1 MRPAPLQVA
10 PMSEWIPLTEVRTV
24 AVLGAAGTVG
34 ASWTALFLHH
44 GFDVIAQDPSPA
56 LGERLHEFSERAW
69 PALQRLQP
77 MATPRGKL
85 MLTSEVA
92 GLAGAQFVQENVP
105 ENESLKRRVLAELDA
120 LLDPGVVIASST
132 SALLRSQIV
141 ADCARCPERVM
152 VGHPFN
158 PPHLLPLVE
167 LVGDTP
173 NSSPVR
179 WAMEFYRRL
188 GKHPIVVRKEV
199 IGHIA
204 NRLNS
209 SIYREAVSLVEQG
222 IASVEDID
230 AAMTHGPGLR
240 WAVMGPHLLY
250 HLGGGPGGIAHYLEH
265 LGPSQVKRW
274 SELKTP
280 ELTEDLKRQLIDGV
294 AQEAGGRGVSEL
306 ETQRDAALIALIEAM
321 RRLPNG

>member
-1 MRPAPLQVA
+1 MTTTLLPI
-10 PMSEWIPLTEVRTV
+10 EKIRTI
-24 AVLGAAGTVG
+24 AVLGAGGTVG
-34 ASWTALFLHH
+34 ASWVAMFLHH
-44 GFDVIAQDPSPA
+44 GFDVMAQDPSPSLA
-56 LGERLHEFSERAW
+56 VRLDDFVARADA
-69 PALQRLQP
+69 ALQRLQP
-77 MATPRGKL
+77 TRVTRGR
-85 MLTSEVA
+85 LTLTANISD
-92 GLAGAQFVQENVP
+92 LAGAHFAQENVP
-105 ENESLKRRVLAELDA
+105 ENEALKRQVLGQLDA
-120 LLDPGVVIASST
+120 LLDPGAVIASST

-141 ADCARCPERVM
+141 ADCTLAPERVI

-167 LVGDTP
+167 LVGHSLD
-173 NSSPVR
+173 SPAVQ
-179 WAMEFYRRL
+179 WAAEFYTRL
-188 GKHPIVVRKEV
+188 GKRTIVVRKEV

-222 IASVEDID
+222 IASVEDVD
-230 AAMTHGPGLR
+230 AAMTMGPGLR

-280 ELTEDLKRQLIDGV
+280 VLTDDLKRALIEGV
-294 AQEAGGRGVSEL
+294 AQECVGASVPEL
-306 ETQRDAALIALIEAM
+306 EARRDAALIALLEAL
-321 RRLPNG
+321 RTRSE

>member
-1 MRPAPLQVA
+1 
-10 PMSEWIPLTEVRTV
+10 MSELIPRNEVKTV

-34 ASWTALFLHH
+34 ASWTAMYLHH

-56 LGERLHEFSERAW
+56 LAERLHDFVDRAT
-69 PALQRLQP
+69 PALQRLHTTTTQ
-77 MATPRGKL
+77 RGELKL
-85 MLTSEVA
+85 TAAMDD
-92 GLAGAQFVQENVP
+92 LAPAQFVQENVP
-105 ENESLKRRVLAELDA
+105 ENEALKRQVLAQLDL
-120 LLDPGVVIASST
+120 LLDPSVVVASST

-141 ADCARCPERVM
+141 ADCSRRPERIIVA
-152 VGHPFN
+152 HPFN

-167 LVGDTP
+167 LVGH
-173 NSSPVR
+173 SPESPAVR
-179 WAMEFYRRL
+179 WAVDFYRQL
-188 GKHPIVVRKEV
+188 GKRPIVVRKEV

-209 SIYREAVSLVEQG
+209 AIYREAVSLVEQG

-230 AAMTHGPGLR
+230 AAMTTGPGLR

-265 LGPSQVKRW
+265 LGPSQLKRW

-280 ELTEDLKRQLIDGV
+280 ALTDALKRAMIEGV
-294 AQEAGGRGVSEL
+294 ANEAAGRSVPEL
-306 ETQRDAALIALIEAM
+306 EAERDAALIALLEAL
-321 RRLPNG
+321 RR

>member
-1 MRPAPLQVA
+1 
-10 PMSEWIPLTEVRTV
+10 MSELIPRNEVKTV

-34 ASWTALFLHH
+34 ASWTAMYLHH

-56 LGERLHEFSERAW
+56 LAERLHDFVDRAT
-69 PALQRLQP
+69 PALQRLHTTTTQ
-77 MATPRGKL
+77 RGELKL
-85 MLTSEVA
+85 TAAMDD
-92 GLAGAQFVQENVP
+92 LAPAQFVQENVP
-105 ENESLKRRVLAELDA
+105 ENEALKRQVLAQLDL
-120 LLDPGVVIASST
+120 LLDPSVVVASST

-141 ADCARCPERVM
+141 ADCSRRPERIIVA
-152 VGHPFN
+152 HPFN

-167 LVGDTP
+167 LVGH
-173 NSSPVR
+173 SPESPAVR
-179 WAMEFYRRL
+179 WAVDFYRQL
-188 GKHPIVVRKEV
+188 GKRPIVVRKEV

-209 SIYREAVSLVEQG
+209 AIYREAVSLVEQG

-230 AAMTHGPGLR
+230 AAMTTGPGLR

-265 LGPSQVKRW
+265 LGPSQLKRW

-280 ELTEDLKRQLIDGV
+280 ALTDALKRAMIEGV
-294 AQEAGGRGVSEL
+294 ADEAAGRSVPEL
-306 ETQRDAALIALIEAM
+306 EAERDAALIALLEAL
-321 RRLPNG
+321 RR

>member
-1 MRPAPLQVA
+1 
-10 PMSEWIPLTEVRTV
+10 MSEVKTI

-34 ASWTALFLHH
+34 ASWVAIFLHH
-44 GFDVIAQDPSPA
+44 GYEVIAQDPSPA
-56 LGERLHEFSERAW
+56 LSERLHGFVARAM
-69 PALQRLQP
+69 PALRRLQP
-77 MATPRGKL
+77 VSTKPGQL
-85 MLTSEVA
+85 NLTRA
-92 GLAGAQFVQENVP
+92 MGDLARAHFAQENVP
-105 ENESLKRRVLAELDA
+105 ENEVLKRQVLAELDA

-141 ADCARCPERVM
+141 ADCRRDPERII

-167 LVGDTP
+167 LVGQTP
-173 NSSPVR
+173 DCAAVR
-179 WAMEFYRRL
+179 WAVDFYTRL
-188 GKHPIVVRKEV
+188 GKRPIVVRKEV

-230 AAMTHGPGLR
+230 TAMTTGPGLR

-265 LGPSQVKRW
+265 LGPSQLKRW
-274 SELKTP
+274 AELKTP
-280 ELTEDLKRQLIDGV
+280 ELTEELKRAVVDGV
-294 AQEAGGRGVSEL
+294 SAEAAGRSVTEL
-306 ETQRDAALIALIEAM
+306 EAERDAALIALLEAL
-321 RRLPNG
+321 RKAPR

>member
-1 MRPAPLQVA
+1 
-10 PMSEWIPLTEVRTV
+10 MSELIPRNEVKTV

-34 ASWTALFLHH
+34 ASWTAVYLHH

-56 LGERLHEFSERAW
+56 LAERLHDFVDRAT
-69 PALQRLQP
+69 PALQRLH
-77 MATPRGKL
+77 ATTTQRGELKL
-85 MLTSEVA
+85 TAAM
-92 GLAGAQFVQENVP
+92 GDLAPAQFVQENVP
-105 ENESLKRRVLAELDA
+105 ENEALKRQVLAQLDL
-120 LLDPGVVIASST
+120 LLDPSVVIASST

-141 ADCARCPERVM
+141 AECSRRPERIIVA
-152 VGHPFN
+152 HPFN

-167 LVGDTP
+167 LVGH
-173 NSSPVR
+173 SPESPAVR
-179 WAMEFYRRL
+179 WAMDFYRQL
-188 GKHPIVVRKEV
+188 GKRPIVVRKEV

-209 SIYREAVSLVEQG
+209 AIYREAVSLVEQG

-230 AAMTHGPGLR
+230 AAMTTGPGLR

-265 LGPSQVKRW
+265 LGPSQLKRW

-280 ELTEDLKRQLIDGV
+280 ALTDALKRAMIEGV
-294 AQEAGGRGVSEL
+294 ADEAAGRSVPEL
-306 ETQRDAALIALIEAM
+306 EAERDAALIALLEAL
-321 RRLPNG
+321 RR

>member
-1 MRPAPLQVA
+1 
-10 PMSEWIPLTEVRTV
+10 MSALIPRNEVKTV

-34 ASWTALFLHH
+34 ASWTAMYLHH

-56 LGERLHEFSERAW
+56 LAERLHDFVNRAT
-69 PALQRLQP
+69 PALQRLH
-77 MATPRGKL
+77 ATTTKRGELKL
-85 MLTSEVA
+85 TAAM
-92 GLAGAQFVQENVP
+92 GDLAPAQFVQENVP
-105 ENESLKRRVLAELDA
+105 ENEALKRQVLAQLDL
-120 LLDPGVVIASST
+120 LLDPSVVVASST

-141 ADCARCPERVM
+141 ADCSRGPERVI

-167 LVGDTP
+167 LVGH
-173 NSSPVR
+173 SPESPAVR
-179 WAMEFYRRL
+179 WAVDFYRQL
-188 GKHPIVVRKEV
+188 GKRPIVVRKEV

-204 NRLNS
+204 NRLNAA
-209 SIYREAVSLVEQG
+209 IYREAVSLVEQG

-230 AAMTHGPGLR
+230 AAMTAGPGLR

-265 LGPSQVKRW
+265 LGPSQLKRW

-280 ELTEDLKRQLIDGV
+280 ALTDALKRAVIEGV
-294 AQEAGGRGVSEL
+294 ADEAAGRSVPEL
-306 ETQRDAALIALIEAM
+306 EAERDAALVALLEAL
-321 RRLPNG
+321 RR

>member
-1 MRPAPLQVA
+1 
-10 PMSEWIPLTEVRTV
+10 MSELIPRNEVKTV

-34 ASWTALFLHH
+34 ASWTAMYLHH

-56 LGERLHEFSERAW
+56 LAERLHDFVDRAT
-69 PALQRLQP
+69 PALQRLHTTTTQ
-77 MATPRGKL
+77 RGELKL
-85 MLTSEVA
+85 TAAMDD
-92 GLAGAQFVQENVP
+92 LAPAQFVQENVP
-105 ENESLKRRVLAELDA
+105 ENEALKRQVLAQLDL
-120 LLDPGVVIASST
+120 LLDPSVVIASST

-141 ADCARCPERVM
+141 ADCSRRPERIIVA
-152 VGHPFN
+152 HPFN

-167 LVGDTP
+167 LVGH
-173 NSSPVR
+173 SPESPAVR
-179 WAMEFYRRL
+179 WAVDFYRQL
-188 GKHPIVVRKEV
+188 GKRPIVVRKEV

-209 SIYREAVSLVEQG
+209 AIYREAVSLVEQG

-230 AAMTHGPGLR
+230 AAMTTGPGLR

-265 LGPSQVKRW
+265 LGPSQLKRW

-280 ELTEDLKRQLIDGV
+280 ALTDALKRAMIEGV
-294 AQEAGGRGVSEL
+294 ADEAAGRSVPEL
-306 ETQRDAALIALIEAM
+306 EAERDAALIALLEAL
-321 RRLPNG
+321 RR

>member
-1 MRPAPLQVA
+1 MTELI
-10 PMSEWIPLTEVRTV
+10 PMSEVKTV
-24 AVLGAAGTVG
+24 AVLGAGGTVG
-34 ASWTALFLHH
+34 ASWAAMFLHH
-44 GFDVIAQDPSPA
+44 GFDVIAQDPSPI
-56 LGERLHEFSERAW
+56 LSERLHGFVERAM
-69 PALQRLQP
+69 PGLRRLQP
-77 MATPRGKL
+77 TSSKPGQLK
-85 MLTSEVA
+85 LTSA
-92 GLAGAQFVQENVP
+92 IGDLAPAQFAQENVP
-105 ENESLKRRVLAELDA
+105 ENESLKRQVLAKLDV
-120 LLDPGVVIASST
+120 LFDPGVVIASST

-141 ADCARCPERVM
+141 ADCRRDPERVI

-167 LVGDTP
+167 LVGPAPD
-173 NSSPVR
+173 SAAVR
-179 WAMEFYRRL
+179 WAVDFYTRL
-188 GKHPIVVRKEV
+188 GKRPIIVRKEV

-230 AAMTHGPGLR
+230 TAMTTGPGLR

-274 SELKTP
+274 AELKTP
-280 ELTEDLKRQLIDGV
+280 ELTEELKRVVVDGV
-294 AQEAGGRGVSEL
+294 SAEAAGRGVTEL
-306 ETQRDAALIALIEAM
+306 EAERDAALIVLLEAL
-321 RRLPNG
+321 RRDSES

>member
-1 MRPAPLQVA
+1 
-10 PMSEWIPLTEVRTV
+10 MSEVKTV

-34 ASWTALFLHH
+34 ASWVAMFLHH
-44 GFDVIAQDPSPA
+44 GFDVIAQDPSPV
-56 LGERLHEFSERAW
+56 LPERLHGFVARAM
-69 PALQRLQP
+69 PALRRLQP
-77 MATPRGKL
+77 VSTKPGQL
-85 MLTSEVA
+85 NLTSA
-92 GLAGAQFVQENVP
+92 MGDLAPAHFAQENVP
-105 ENESLKRRVLAELDA
+105 ENEVLKRQVLAELDA

-141 ADCARCPERVM
+141 ADCRRDPERVI

-167 LVGDTP
+167 LVGHTP
-173 NSSPVR
+173 DCAAVR
-179 WAMEFYRRL
+179 WAVDFYTRL
-188 GKHPIVVRKEV
+188 GKRPIVVRKEV

-230 AAMTHGPGLR
+230 RAMTTGPGLR

-265 LGPSQVKRW
+265 LGPSQLKRW
-274 SELKTP
+274 AELKTP
-280 ELTEDLKRQLIDGV
+280 ELTEELKRAVVDGV
-294 AQEAGGRGVSEL
+294 SAEAAGRSVTEL
-306 ETQRDAALIALIEAM
+306 ETERDAALIALLEAL
-321 RRLPNG
+321 RKAPR